1 MKDLMIDL
9 ETLGTTPNTPVISIG
24 AVFFDLE
31 NKQLGQ
37 TFYLPCDVSEQI
49 ARGRKPTGDT
59 IKWWMG
65 QSEAAKKVFHEQAKP
80 MKEVLELFI
89 TWYTRGSN
97 MALPKPLSHKERAYV
112 WGNGSTFDISIMEDL
127 FRDYGF
133 ELPWGYNK
141 AMDLRTYKRF
151 VNQGEQV
158 KKSGVNHNALDDA
171 ISQANY
177 VMGVE

>member
-1 MKDLMIDL
+1 MKDCMIDL
-9 ETLGTTPNTPVISIG
+9 ETLGTTPNTPVISLG

-31 NKQLGQ
+31 GKQLGP

-49 ARGRKPTGDT
+49 ARGRKPTGET

-65 QSEAAKKVFHEQAKP
+65 QSDAAKKVFHEQAKP
-80 MKEVLELFI
+80 MKEVLTLFVQ
-89 TWYTRGSN
+89 WYKAN
-97 MALPKPLSHKERAYV
+97 NPKGAYV

-127 FRDYGF
+127 FRDYGIP
-133 ELPWGYNK
+133 LPWGYNK
-141 AMDLRTYKRF
+141 AMDLRTFKRF
-151 VNQGEQV
+151 SKNGEQV

-171 ISQANY
+171 VSQANY